1 MNRNTDNY
9 DVQQK
14 SAAEA
19 RSTGGHSNMSTSGRS
34 SRSIEESDLDEHF
47 DNTPLWQFAVT
58 NQQRSSL
65 LVPVYAML
73 LFCISGLSLCY
84 QATA

>member
-1 MNRNTDNY
+1 MNRNTDNNQGRTRWG
-9 DVQQK
+9 DD
-14 SAAEA
+14 A
-19 RSTGGHSNMSTSGRS
+19 RSRDGQTKGRF

-73 LFCISGLSLCY
+73 LFCISGLSFCY